1 MKLDELLNLL
11 TKKTNNYINQSLLA
25 EALGVTRQTISNRIK
40 NTSQVT
46 VSELK
51 KIEEFFNV
59 DLFSNPEEDDVIKI
73 DYYKDV
79 FASCG
84 NGNIIFSEEKVS
96 LGISTALIN
105 GYSAQKDYSII
116 NASGNSMSPTIDTGD
131 KLIVEHWNNG
141 QIQDNK
147 IYVFCFN
154 NDFFVK
160 RLSKNLDEIIIKS
173 DNPEYRIRTINGSTI
188 NELTLIGKIVG
199 IIKTVS

>member
-73 DYYKDV
+73 DY
-79 FASCG
+79 
-84 NGNIIFSEEKVS
+84 
-96 LGISTALIN
+96 
-105 GYSAQKDYSII
+105 
-116 NASGNSMSPTIDTGD
+116 
-131 KLIVEHWNNG
+131 
-141 QIQDNK
+141 
-147 IYVFCFN
+147 
-154 NDFFVK
+154 
-160 RLSKNLDEIIIKS
+160 
-173 DNPEYRIRTINGSTI
+173 
-188 NELTLIGKIVG
+188 
-199 IIKTVS
+199 

>member
-84 NGNIIFSEEKVS
+84 NGNIIFSEDKVS

-105 GYSAQKDYSII
+105 G
-116 NASGNSMSPTIDTGD
+116 
-131 KLIVEHWNNG
+131 
-141 QIQDNK
+141 
-147 IYVFCFN
+147 
-154 NDFFVK
+154 
-160 RLSKNLDEIIIKS
+160 
-173 DNPEYRIRTINGSTI
+173 
-188 NELTLIGKIVG
+188 
-199 IIKTVS
+199 